1 MDDPPERDAAALP
14 GMPAGAEHHLVLS
27 LAATLDALTA
37 TQERLSAFLRRA
49 GLAPRIVGRA
59 ELLLEELVTNVINH
73 GGLAAPA
80 AADLRLEAV
89 AEPGGAC
96 RLTFEDPGQPFDA
109 AAATPPGLP
118 ARLEDARPGGLGL
131 VLLQRMASDLAYE
144 RLPTGRNRLTFRLAG
159 AA

>member
-1 MDDPPERDAAALP
+1 MDDPPERDAAAAP
-14 GMPAGAEHHLVLS
+14 GPSAVGDQRLVLS
-27 LAATLDALTA
+27 LAATLDALTGA
-37 TQERLSAFLRRA
+37 QESLSAFLHAA

-80 AADLRLEAV
+80 EAVLHLEAL

-109 AAATPPGLP
+109 AAATPHGLP
-118 ARLEDARPGGLGL
+118 ARLEDAQPGGLGL
-131 VLLQRMASDLAYE
+131 VLLQRMASDLTYE
-144 RLPTGRNRLTFRLAG
+144 RLPAGRNRLTFRLANPG
-159 AA
+159 